1 MKFNGATFNKAQQDQ
16 LKLKLKYIKHTFNAP
31 YGASMETVYNLLLKA
46 QSGKRV
52 YAVVDN
58 RYYEISQLTN
68 NEIILGTNCILKE
81 KPTGTISTLW
91 TLNVKVNDIA
101 LFATEFNNSG
111 INVLSYGAPNQI
123 DIYEEAWN
131 TTTTAQQYNVLQ

>member
-16 LKLKLKYIKHTFNAP
+16 LKKKIGAILKHTFNAP
-31 YGASMETVYNLLLKA
+31 YGASMETVYNLLRKA

-58 RYYEISQLTN
+58 RYYEVSQLTN

-81 KPTGTISTLW
+81 KPTGTVSTLW
-91 TLNVKVNDIA
+91 TLNVKIDDIS

-123 DIYEEAWN
+123 DIFEEA
-131 TTTTAQQYNVLQ
+131 